1 MARRAVHD
9 LPNLLSLLAFF
20 SATALIFRSVQFA
33 LIVTASLGFHELGH
47 AAALAWYG
55 LDWRITFGVVG
66 AWTSSS
72 LPAREKLSHLA
83 NTLIHLGGPSFSFL
97 LALAA
102 LGLQAALQPADRHLL
117 ILASFSGQVGFL
129 NLIPLG
135 GLTDGGKVLRR
146 ISASLG
152 SKRRAPIVLLPV
164 ILTALM
170 LAVYFLIESPHLQGA
185 ESTQFLLGLLLLGI
199 WMANSLLLELR
210 RAVRSNLKALD
221 SGKKMTNGEV
231 AFLVLVMWDLLA
243 LGLVI
248 IAATPFWLAPEY
260 VIGSLRN
267 IVAIFHLIERIAL

>member
-1 MARRAVHD
+1 MND

-55 LDWRITFGVVG
+55 LESRITFGVVG

-72 LPAREKLSHLA
+72 LPAREKLSHLE
-83 NTLIHLGGPSFSFL
+83 NTMIHLGGPFFSFL

-102 LGLQAALQPADRHLL
+102 LGLQAAWQPADRHLL
-117 ILASFSGQVGFL
+117 ILASFSGEVGFL

-135 GLTDGGKVLRR
+135 GLTDGGRVLRR
-146 ISASLG
+146 MIASLE
-152 SKRRAPIVLLPV
+152 STRRAPIVLLP
-164 ILTALM
+164 ILITTLM
-170 LAVYFLIESPHLQGA
+170 LAVYFLIEAPHLKGA
-185 ESTQFLLGLLLLGI
+185 ESSQFLLGLLLLGI
-199 WMANSLLLELR
+199 WMANSLLLEVR
-210 RAVRSNLKALD
+210 RAARSNLESLD
-221 SGKKMTNGEV
+221 SGKKMRNGEV

-260 VIGSLRN
+260 VMGSLRN
-267 IVAIFHLIERIAL
+267 IIAVIHLFERVAL